1 MITLYDTAG
10 NQLSKRQGVTDLTP
24 STVWIDLLNP
34 TEQEEKDIERALGLN
49 VPTRA
54 EMREI
59 EASNRYYSEDG
70 AHFMTA
76 FIVHAAADKDH
87 MVSTS
92 NITFILA
99 KSRLVTVRYGEP
111 KAFTLYAER
120 ACRGSEACISGA
132 QILAGLLEALIQR
145 QADLI
150 ERLQDEVE
158 TLAPQIFGQRT
169 VDRKQGRRLEVM
181 LRSVGK
187 QGDTTS
193 RCLESATSMHRT
205 LAYFAT
211 AARERNED
219 AKLLERIDSADRD
232 ILSLAEQLRFVTG
245 RTNFLLDATLGMIS
259 TEQNQII
266 KLFSVMAVML
276 MPPTLVASIYGMN
289 FEHMPEIKFT
299 YGYPLALLAMFV
311 SALIPYLYFKRKG
324 WL

>member
-1 MITLYDTAG
+1 MAG
-10 NQLSKRQGVTDLTP
+10 NHLSKRDGVTDVGTD
-24 STVWIDLLNP
+24 TIWIDLLNP
-34 TEQEEKDIERALGLN
+34 TEKEETDIEKALGLD

-59 EASNRYYSEDG
+59 EASNRFYGEDG

-76 FIVHAAADKDH
+76 FVLYAVDRETVA
-87 MVSTS
+87 TS

-99 KSRLVTVRYGEP
+99 GDRLITVRYGEP
-111 KAFTLYAER
+111 RAFSIYADKACKMSEG
-120 ACRGSEACISGA
+120 CRTGA
-132 QILAGLLEALIQR
+132 QVLAGLLETIIQR

-158 TLAPQIFGQRT
+158 TLAPQIFGQPNT
-169 VDRKQGRRLEVM
+169 DRKQGRRLDVM
-181 LRSVGK
+181 LRAVGK

-193 RCLESATSMHRT
+193 RTLESATSLHRT
-205 LAYFAT
+205 LAFFAA

-219 AKLLERIDSADRD
+219 AKLLARIDSSDRD
-232 ILSLAEQLRFVTG
+232 ILSLSEQLRFVTG

-289 FEHMPEIKFT
+289 FQYMPEIHFT
-299 YGYPLALLAMFV
+299 YGYPLALLLMIV
-311 SALIPYLYFKRKG
+311 SGLIPFFYFRHKG